1 MGTTHLYTLMSSRN
15 VTFGFVLVAVA
26 LTQPAVRRKVAR
38 GLRKL
43 SRFIEPAVAD
53 MPTPMWTEE
62 EEDPLELHKER
73 AEQDPGAEE
82 AAPKSRRRSLK
93 EFQTSN

>member
-1 MGTTHLYTLMSSRN
+1 MSNRN
-15 VTFGFVLVAVA
+15 VAFGLTLFAVA
-26 LTQPAVRRKVAR
+26 MTQPTVRRKVAR

-43 SRFIEPAVAD
+43 SRFIEPAVPE
-53 MPTPMWTEE
+53 MPPPMWTEEEE

-82 AAPKSRRRSLK
+82 AAPKPRRRSLK
-93 EFQTSN
+93 EFQTSS